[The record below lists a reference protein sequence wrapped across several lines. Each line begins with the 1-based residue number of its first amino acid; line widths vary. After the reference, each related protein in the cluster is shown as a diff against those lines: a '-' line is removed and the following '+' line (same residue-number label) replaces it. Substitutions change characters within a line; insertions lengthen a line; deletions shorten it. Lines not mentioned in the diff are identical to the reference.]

1 MAAVWFF
8 LGYAGAQSP
17 PKFMGRQVS
26 IIEPERTEDGFPKG
40 PAAVCLEGPPQR
52 QCYTA
57 PKDFGNNPTVT
68 AVQLR
73 KELPALFFSA
83 ATGGVS
89 GSEIHF
95 ALLRPGTGKDLEDL
109 FVVAS
114 VSNQNQHAFWNE
126 PAISDKPIFLVA
138 DYAVGSDE
146 AHYGPHRYII
156 SAYFPNRLLNDG
168 LYLLE
173 DRYMTIRLYDL
184 QATADIL
191 GSEKQ
196 EILRRLRRVVSAR

>member
-1 MAAVWFF
+1 
-8 LGYAGAQSP
+8 
-17 PKFMGRQVS
+17 
-26 IIEPERTEDGFPKG
+26 
-40 PAAVCLEGPPQR
+40 
-52 QCYTA
+52 
-57 PKDFGNNPTVT
+57 
-68 AVQLR
+68 
-73 KELPALFFSA
+73 
-83 ATGGVS
+83 
-89 GSEIHF
+89 
-95 ALLRPGTGKDLEDL
+95 
-109 FVVAS
+109 
-114 VSNQNQHAFWNE
+114 
-126 PAISDKPIFLVA
+126 VA

-146 AHYGPHRYII
+146 AHYGPHRYSI